1 MGLGPGV
8 QNWHKIVT
16 CIIMLLLF
24 NIFSW
29 KQLIYLK
36 GHPQCHHLIWSQG
49 NKNLNFQTFQ
59 WIGENSE
66 IQSRIFKNP
75 NFLSLLWIWK
85 NLKIYTAPDQHFKIP
100 MLNLWMSWENLSFP
114 VENKTENSHK
124 REWSNFKLKINDS
137 DIPFPNMLRICQLIV
152 KNHFH
157 WRKWTEPIKSITQC
171 VRLKIKM

>member
-1 MGLGPGV
+1 MQHV
-8 QNWHKIVT
+8 I
-16 CIIMLLLF
+16 LL
-24 NIFSW
+24 
-29 KQLIYLK
+29 KD
-36 GHPQCHHLIWSQG
+36 HPQPHHLTKYEGKGTKIS
-49 NKNLNFQTFQ
+49 
-59 WIGENSE
+59 
-66 IQSRIFKNP
+66 IFKLFSELGKIWKCNLGFSKIP
-75 NFLSLLWIWK
+75 ISYLLWIGK
-85 NLKIYTAPDQHFKIP
+85 NLEIYTAPDQHFKIP